1 MAGGKETPR
10 QKMIGMMYL
19 VLTALLA
26 LQVSNAVLEKFVEIN
41 RSLEASVDQ
50 GQKRSNETLAR
61 ISKAVDDSGNR
72 KEDVA
77 KMKTA
82 KEVQERT
89 SDVITYLEELKE
101 KMIMET
107 GGYEK
112 NEAGMEIP
120 KNLKEDEKI
129 SFMMIQENKGAR
141 GVELKEKLNGYVKFL
156 NEKTGANYPMIALD
170 GDQDPAF
177 QNSSEHKN
185 KDFATLKFD
194 RTPLGAAVATMSQ
207 FQTEVVNR
215 ETAALDDIARSLGA
229 EDLKFDQIVPMVRPE
244 SNIVAAGARYK
255 ADMFISASSSGISP
269 KMKLNGKDLKVDD
282 GFGKVEF
289 TAQPGKYDKDGL
301 SKKSFEAAISV
312 KLPNGKDTTYTETIE
327 YFVAKPVIQ
336 VQSQSVQALY
346 LNCGNELNVQVPALG
361 SAYSPS
367 FSASGANT
375 IPGSQRGLVTLV
387 PNAAEVA
394 LTVRNDG
401 NVIGTEKF
409 KVRRVPKPEVR
420 LTSRGKDL
428 NQKAGESISRLRSL
442 EVKAVAEEGFAQFL
456 PKDARYRVNDWT
468 ITLARG
474 NRPVGS
480 PIKAS
485 SEKVNLSGLLGA
497 AKPGD
502 RLVVEVKG
510 VQRMNFR
517 GNIEKVNMNVPPQII
532 PLN

>member
-26 LQVSNAVLEKFVEIN
+26 LQVSNAVLEKFVDID
-41 RSLEASVDQ
+41 RALVQSVQQ
-50 GQKRSNETLAR
+50 GQVRSNETLSR
-61 ISKAVDDSGNR
+61 ISKAVDDAGNR
-72 KEDVA
+72 ASDQKQLEA
-77 KMKTA
+77 A
-82 KEVQERT
+82 KEVQAKTRE
-89 SDVITYLEELKE
+89 VISYLEDLKE
-101 KMIMET
+101 EMVTQT
-107 GGYEK
+107 GGYEETESGAK
-112 NEAGMEIP
+112 IP

-129 SFMMIQENKGAR
+129 SFMMVQENKGAK
-141 GVELKEKLNGYVKFL
+141 GEELKKTLNDYVQFL
-156 NEKTGANYPMIALD
+156 NQKTGSNFKPIAFD
-170 GDQDPAF
+170 GENDPYF
-177 QNSSEHKN
+177 KNFSEHNN

-194 RTPLGAAVATMSQ
+194 RTPLGAALATVSQ
-207 FQTEVVNR
+207 FETEVVAR
-215 ETAALDDIARSLGA
+215 ETAALDEIARSLGA
-229 EDLKFDQIVPMVRPE
+229 EDVKFDKIVPMVRAE
-244 SNIVAAGARYK
+244 SNIVAAGAKYK
-255 ADMFISASSSGISP
+255 ADMFISASSSGITP
-269 KMKLNGKDLKVDD
+269 TMKMNGSDIAVDG

-289 TAQPGKYDKDGL
+289 VAQPGQYDKDGL
-301 SKKSFEAAISV
+301 AKKSFEAAISV
-312 KLPNGKDTTYTETIE
+312 RLPSGKDTTYTETIE

-361 SAYSPS
+361 SSYNPT

-375 IPGSQRGLVTLV
+375 IPGSQRGLVTVV
-387 PNAAEVA
+387 PQAAEVA

-420 LTSRGKDL
+420 LTSRGKEL

-442 EVKAVAEEGFAQFL
+442 EINAVAEEGFAQFL
-456 PKDARYRVNDWT
+456 PKDARYRVNEWT

-480 PIKAS
+480 PIRAT
-485 SEKVNLSGLLGA
+485 SEKVNLSSLLGS
-497 AKPGD
+497 AKAGD

-517 GNIEKVNMNVPPQII
+517 GKIENVNMSVPPQII